1 MQNDLWYSTDGARKG
16 PVSASDL
23 QALLSEGKLSVETK
37 VWKEGWG
44 EWLPITEALKPPQA
58 NTENFVVNSVAPT
71 AANSGQMQQRNSLLS
86 MPLAGAW
93 RRFFARIIDLYALM
107 FPVAFGAGFVLIYFF
122 PEFELWIKRPGS
134 EYAFG
139 WLLIPVIMLSEAAI
153 YAIFKNTPGKA
164 LLGLKVTTVGGIPL
178 TPKQY
183 LHRQIAVYF
192 SGLGTGF
199 PLVSLVTM
207 VRQSRHIGRTQHSSY
222 DIGKYN
228 VKGAT
233 LTFWRVSIAVLILG
247 FLFVA
252 NAMLSALDREDK
264 RKLSQSFSW
273 TNEVSGI
280 NVTIP
285 AGWIYEPQKND
296 DQQKVYTFTNPDQGV
311 IVVFAKED
319 AARTMTLEDYA
330 RLWVPAVKETMTIEL
345 PGSISVAGNR
355 PALVLKG
362 HMRNDRTQLLRA
374 TLVKKENQIWRSV
387 ILTFNGKNPEFDQPI
402 YLQQLLF
409 RTIN

>member
-1 MQNDLWYSTDGARKG
+1 MQNDFWYSTDGARKG

-23 QALLSEGKLSVETK
+23 QAMLSEGKLSFETK
-37 VWKEGWG
+37 VWREGWS
-44 EWLPITEALKPPQA
+44 EWLPITEAVTPPA
-58 NTENFVVNSVAPT
+58 VVTENIMVNSVAPPP
-71 AANSGQMQQRNSLLS
+71 ANIGQMQQKNLLLS

-122 PEFELWIKRPGS
+122 PEFQFWLQRPGS

-153 YAIFKNTPGKA
+153 YAIFKNTLGKA
-164 LLGLKVTTVGGIPL
+164 LLGLKVTTVGGTPL

-222 DIGKYN
+222 DIGKHN
-228 VKGAT
+228 VKAVP
-233 LTFWRVSIAVLILG
+233 LAFWRVGIAVLILG
-247 FLFVA
+247 LLFVA

-273 TNEVSGI
+273 TNEVTGI

-285 AGWIYEPQKND
+285 AGWVYEPQKND
-296 DQQKVYTFTNPDQGV
+296 EQQKVYTFTNPDHGV
-311 IVVFAKED
+311 ILVFAKED
-319 AARTMTLEDYA
+319 AARTLTLEDYA

-345 PGSISVAGNR
+345 PGSISTAGNR

-362 HMRNDRTQLLRA
+362 HIRNDRTQRLQA
-374 TLVKKENQIWRSV
+374 TLVKKENQMWRSV
-387 ILTFNGKNPEFDQPI
+387 ILTFNGKKPDFDQPI

-409 RTIN
+409 RSIN